1 MLCPSCQ
8 QSIPSESQFC
18 PLCGYSFSEKQE
30 TSETGECSS
39 CGVSYNLP
47 APLFCSSCGYA
58 LSEPS
63 TYPYL
68 VYSPDPN
75 LENQPDG
82 MAENLDADKREQ
94 GEDASFEKNGYHK
107 AATILGVLIVV
118 GIIFIGAASLLQKN
132 RTTPPNPTPNMETIY
147 TAAWETAIAG
157 ENISAVFFTSTPNTQ
172 QPPEVTSPPEPTS
185 TTSSTAPVIEK
196 IEFPHTIVCDGRR
209 YDALIYFHDTD
220 GNAYRISYELVY
232 SKKGAHFT
240 SEPVQL
246 AFSSQDQA
254 QETVLSDYVEW
265 HTAGDEVIIKVI
277 IEDTTG
283 QSNAKEY
290 EFRCSS

>member
-1 MLCPSCQ
+1 
-8 QSIPSESQFC
+8 
-18 PLCGYSFSEKQE
+18 
-30 TSETGECSS
+30 
-39 CGVSYNLP
+39 
-47 APLFCSSCGYA
+47 
-58 LSEPS
+58 
-63 TYPYL
+63 
-68 VYSPDPN
+68 
-75 LENQPDG
+75 